1 MTQSPPKASTSSR
14 PPGGASGSTPPR
26 TAPSVVDAGR
36 LMTSLAAGGSVL
48 LLGVTAVVLWPR
60 TYGTEATLVLDGGA
74 RVDNPQALASRI
86 EAALLERDQLASAA
100 MELPPELRSPDPIGR
115 LRAGIRVQA
124 RGALG
129 YAIEFRGSDPQS
141 VQRIANRL
149 ADRAVA
155 VIPKLTASPEDAA
168 PLKEVAARSRA
179 VSEFLSA
186 HPEVAVEQP
195 GDKAATPNPNN
206 DSALDLLRTE
216 KRQIEQKLAAAAV
229 AAVDNPYADP
239 PDDAAQLNRRL
250 AELNN
255 TIAKREAALK
265 QPRAAAP
272 AASQDLTNQW
282 RKLLADLAAA
292 QAKAAAPAAHPS
304 ISAHVS
310 ARAPLPT
317 SPLTPN
323 RLVLSLVAL
332 LLSLAA
338 AMVAYVLPRK
348 ATLPRSPQPR
358 PRSDPPPPGAQPRPR
373 SDPPPARPRSDPP
386 QAAAP
391 RPRSDPPP
399 PAVAERPRS
408 DPPPGR
414 GSGSEPPGPMAPQRT
429 VVLTSATATS
439 EQLAERRTHTA
450 PGGLEAPSAAAVE
463 AMAATVLQPP
473 PKARSSPPPAAPLF
487 GSRPPPG
494 AGSYSVSS
502 SHPPPAEGAGNNRTS
517 VERLSPLQSAHPP
530 PAANVPPGVF
540 DSDLSHPSPPPDMP
554 QIMSK
559 PPALDPEAERWAARF
574 ENPPPPEAEVQPEAA
589 PKKKGRWKT
598 QAMGSMVP
606 LEVSSMREERPPPSE
621 APVSV
626 EDRRIVPAYAMNQ
639 PEPLP
644 AGPEMLFHDVPSGWR
659 PQIDLADPQLLALRD
674 AVMAQGLSRRL
685 RIAITG
691 SAGNGKVQ
699 LACGLSLS
707 LAEVGA
713 RVLLLEADFDHP
725 QVHQTLGF
733 ETPSGAGFS
742 QQIMARLHSRQ
753 AKPWILVRCSPNLQ
767 VLAEGRLRS
776 PGLVASSG
784 FERAVHELAQAH
796 HVVVIHAPALDRAV
810 ELRALDT
817 MTQAVVIAHSKEP
830 ATIRFG
836 DNPLRGFV

>member
-1 MTQSPPKASTSSR
+1 MTA
-14 PPGGASGSTPPR
+14 
-26 TAPSVVDAGR
+26 
-36 LMTSLAAGGSVL
+36 LAAGGSVL
-48 LLGVTAVVLWPR
+48 LLSGTAVLLWPR
-60 TYGTEATLVLDGGA
+60 TYGTKATFVLDGGA
-74 RVDNPQALASRI
+74 RVENPVALAGRI

-186 HPEVAVEQP
+186 HPEVPVDQG
-195 GDKAATPNPNN
+195 GDKAAASNPND

-216 KRQIEQKLAAAAV
+216 KRQIEQKLAAASV
-229 AAVDNPYADP
+229 AAADNPYADP
-239 PDDAAQLNRRL
+239 PEDATQLNRRL
-250 AELNN
+250 AELNS
-255 TIAKREAALK
+255 TIAKREAALR
-265 QPRAAAP
+265 QPRPAAP
-272 AASQDLTNQW
+272 PATSQELTSQW

-292 QAKAAAPAAHPS
+292 QAKAAAPAASPS

-348 ATLPRSPQPR
+348 AALLPRPAPPR
-358 PRSDPPPPGAQPRPR
+358 RR

-386 QAAAP
+386 PPGAPP

-399 PAVAERPRS
+399 AGVAPRPPS
-408 DPPPGR
+408 DPPPPR
-414 GSGSEPPGPMAPQRT
+414 TGSEPPGPMAPQRT
-429 VVLTSATATS
+429 VVLTSAAGS
-439 EQLAERRTHTA
+439 AEQLAERRTHTA

-463 AMAATVLQPP
+463 AMAATVVAPP
-473 PKARSSPPPAAPLF
+473 RARSSPPPAAPLF

-502 SHPPPAEGAGNNRTS
+502 SHPPPYDSGASVTRTA

-530 PAANVPPGVF
+530 AATNVPAGVF
-540 DSDLSHPSPPPDMP
+540 DSALRHPSPPADMP

-574 ENPPPPEAEVQPEAA
+574 ENPNAPAAEVEAEAA

-621 APVSV
+621 VPVSV
-626 EDRRIVPAYAMNQ
+626 QDRRIVPAHAAGET
-639 PEPLP
+639 EPLP
-644 AGPEMLFHDVPSGWR
+644 AGPELSFHDLPAGWR
-659 PQIDLADPQLLALRD
+659 PRVDPTDPQIVALRD

-685 RIAITG
+685 RIAVTG
-691 SAGNGKVQ
+691 SAGNGKAQ

-707 LAEVGA
+707 LAQAGA

-725 QVHQTLGF
+725 QVHQTLAF

-742 QQIMARLHSRQ
+742 QQIMARLHGRQ
-753 AKPWILVRCSPNLQ
+753 VKPWLLVRCSPNLQ

-784 FERAVHELAQAH
+784 FERAVQELGQAH

-817 MTQAVVIAHSKEP
+817 MTQAAIIARSKEP
-830 ATIRFG
+830 PTIQFG